1 MAMTTWRKWSKT
13 NLPGARRTALRRND
27 RAHAGHGVTGCE
39 SIGVVTE
46 YRFSEME
53 TRSMDR
59 SAFKMGSYGAGA
71 LWCLKE
77 REGKYITFNNL
88 RIARQEKDGTW
99 MAVEPG
105 WTVTK
110 TGPVDVRVQHDGR
123 EGVVLPFRA
132 RNARMMP
139 AKGASSRPTASISD
153 QAHCLKLEFPRKP
166 SSLHDSPPV
175 P

>member
-1 MAMTTWRKWSKT
+1 MTDAFC
-13 NLPGARRTALRRND
+13 PA
-27 RAHAGHGVTGCE
+27 TGCE
-39 SIGVVTE
+39 SPGVVTE
-46 YRFSEME
+46 YRFSETE

-77 REGKYITFNNL
+77 REGKYITFNNV

-123 EGVVLPFRA
+123 EGVTLPFRA
-132 RNARMMP
+132 GMR
-139 AKGASSRPTASISD
+139 G
-153 QAHCLKLEFPRKP
+153 
-166 SSLHDSPPV
+166 
-175 P
+175 

>member
-1 MAMTTWRKWSKT
+1 MK
-13 NLPGARRTALRRND
+13 L
-27 RAHAGHGVTGCE
+27 
-39 SIGVVTE
+39 
-46 YRFSEME
+46 E

-77 REGKYITFNNL
+77 REGKFITFNNL

-110 TGPVDVRVQHDGR
+110 TGPVDVRVQRDGR
-123 EGVVLPFRA
+123 EGVLLPFRVGM
-132 RNARMMP
+132 R
-139 AKGASSRPTASISD
+139 G
-153 QAHCLKLEFPRKP
+153 
-166 SSLHDSPPV
+166 
-175 P
+175 